1 MAPPYT
7 GAPFFEPEAPAATTA
22 LNAMN
27 DAKHDE
33 PKTLAGKTPEEP
45 SSKPTSWKAP
55 SSTRMPARATT
66 MPSADSST
74 NAMAPLD
81 PVKRSNT
88 LAGTESISTGSGEFW
103 EADEDLTRIIAGQL
117 NEEKT
122 GSPPPMP
129 EPMAYPRDPPLN
141 LEFPR
146 PEEVQR
152 PWEAWQT
159 TEDIGDNDISSG
171 EVRPFQPIG
180 APISGALFPQPQL
193 ATADS
198 HGSTLDM
205 PDAPPT
211 FPQPAAS
218 SQDDPSPAFPQYPRI
233 PVLDDSEP
241 QVLDIRNTSV
251 DDTQYSRIPI
261 NDDSEPA
268 LIPPPP
274 TTPPPFPSGF
284 SSQQSQG
291 SAHGRPPISTSS
303 SQASTQAGSY
313 KPPVRPSTT
322 NSASYRPPGQLP
334 LSGSNQYKPPTS
346 SQGSSYKPP
355 SQLPQTQ
362 PLRPGWNSAMKPPS
376 PSHSATQNLSPHKP
390 STTQQLPIK
399 PSSSHS
405 SYQQQSPS
413 KPPPQSDYAKP
424 SSAHSYHQQSLN
436 KPPSQSYSDYPKPS
450 SSHSFQQHSPSKPP
464 PQPHSDH
471 LKPSN
476 QPVRPQNSASHQF
489 QGLQSSSSTS
499 LPPKKPAQSSDGGAS
514 NFSTVPPRPTPSL
527 APSKP
532 AVSNTP
538 APAPS
543 KPSPPKPS
551 PPKPTPSRPEP
562 AQQPSQIS
570 NSNSNTSSNNHH
582 TRYVNMLLALDD
594 IPHWYNLLASFFT
607 WVLLAGFLLFPG
619 TFTSLQQIAEETDDE
634 LRRRILT
641 AVTHVPLYIIAWL
654 CCGVGAVG
662 MIWLWW
668 RWMRNY
674 IWLLSKIFVP
684 GFLNGLAGVI
694 TTLVN
699 VYGVQDGQF
708 STTAKV
714 TIIVVSCTAGACGL
728 LVLIYQF
735 WLLRRVKAE
744 HDRQMGKQAAGK
756 HGEGILKSLVKTKN
770 SEKKRRR

>member
-313 KPPVRPSTT
+313 KPP
-322 NSASYRPPGQLP
+322 
-334 LSGSNQYKPPTS
+334 
-346 SQGSSYKPP
+346 
-355 SQLPQTQ
+355 
-362 PLRPGWNSAMKPPS
+362 
-376 PSHSATQNLSPHKP
+376 
-390 STTQQLPIK
+390 
-399 PSSSHS
+399 
-405 SYQQQSPS
+405 
-413 KPPPQSDYAKP
+413 
-424 SSAHSYHQQSLN
+424 
-436 KPPSQSYSDYPKPS
+436 
-450 SSHSFQQHSPSKPP
+450 HSPSKPP